1 MDGILLTRF
10 GETIELTEAAG
21 RNGALPSAS
30 LDQLFRTAR
39 THKDWSDRPVA
50 EELIRELYELLKWGP
65 TSLNC
70 CPARFIFVRSPEG
83 KQRLASAVM
92 EFNRAK
98 IRAAPV
104 TVIIGNDLDF
114 ADKLP
119 TLLSHVPPER
129 LPGMVAAM
137 SPDMEATATRNGTLQ
152 GAYLILA
159 ARALGLDCG
168 PMSGFDNDVVDR
180 AFFPDGRIKSN
191 FICSLGYGKSESL
204 HPRNARLGFEE
215 VAHFA

>member
-1 MDGILLTRF
+1 MS
-10 GETIELTEAAG
+10 
-21 RNGALPSAS
+21 NALPSAS
-30 LDQLFRTAR
+30 LDQLFRAAGTL
-39 THKDWSDRPVA
+39 KDWSDRPVE
-50 EELIRELYELLKWGP
+50 EELIRELYELLKWRP

-83 KQRLASAVM
+83 KQKIASAVM
-92 EFNRAK
+92 EEHRAK
-98 IRAAPV
+98 TLAAPV
-104 TVIIGNDLDF
+104 TVIIGHDLDF

-119 TLLSHVPPER
+119 TLLAHLPPES
-129 LPGMVAAM
+129 VATMLAAV
-137 SPDMEATATRNGTLQ
+137 SPDREVTAMRNGAVQ

-168 PMSGFDNDVVDR
+168 PMSGFDNDLVDQ

-191 FICSLGYGKSESL
+191 FICSLGYGKPEL
-204 HPRNARLGFEE
+204 LQPRNARLGFEV

>member
-1 MDGILLTRF
+1 MS
-10 GETIELTEAAG
+10 
-21 RNGALPSAS
+21 NALPSAS
-30 LDQLFRTAR
+30 LDQLFRAAR
-39 THKDWSDRPVA
+39 THKDWSDRPV
-50 EELIRELYELLKWGP
+50 EEKLMRELYELLKWGP

-83 KQRLASAVM
+83 KQKLAGAVM
-92 EFNRAK
+92 EGNRAK
-98 IRAAPV
+98 VLAAPV

-114 ADKLP
+114 ADKFP
-119 TLLSHVPPER
+119 TLLGHLPPER
-129 LPGMVAAM
+129 AKALAAM
-137 SPDMEATATRNGTLQ
+137 NPVPEVTAMRNGTLQ

-168 PMSGFDNDVVDR
+168 PMSGFDNGLVDQ

-191 FICSLGYGKSESL
+191 FICSLGYGKPESL
-204 HPRNARLGFEE
+204 RPRNARLGFED